1 MIPWLLLSLM
11 LTSLLLSSHGFAAAD
26 VDILD
31 DVVSDVAVPNA
42 NITVVVVSDVA
53 VIDIGFT

>member
-1 MIPWLLLSLM
+1 M